1 MLVDGGVD
9 ENKMTRRRFLRMI
22 SFYLKGNH
30 FRLVPWSK
38 LPKPDYTI
46 LTNAIEE
53 NCKAMNL
60 QMVDQFLT
68 KIIQV
73 CLLLSLTT
81 NDSTVVYSGFTVTCM
96 RGSLKRESA
105 RKCVEC

>member
-1 MLVDGGVD
+1 M
-9 ENKMTRRRFLRMI
+9 
-22 SFYLKGNH
+22 
-30 FRLVPWSK
+30 K

-73 CLLLSLTT
+73 CFLLLLTT
-81 NDSTVVYSGFTVTCM
+81 SEITIVQRFYYHVHPGF
-96 RGSLKRESA
+96 LKKGERA
-105 RKCVEC
+105 QECFAMEQ